1 MQMLA
6 CLTMGAVSACLTT
19 LPAPPLGSAHKAFEA
34 SQDELRRP
42 ALAAGP
48 GGPLPALA
56 RRRGPRVC
64 AGLTCGDGGIVKVT
78 CACRWRAGVGL
89 RQHDGHY
96 RAPQIASPDR
106 CGPCLLPLP
115 FPPHVNFAHRRRFS
129 RRREECAVARRFGSE
144 WAGGRLHGT
153 TPDSRRCRAAA
164 RRPRV

>member
-64 AGLTCGDGGIVKVT
+64 AGLTCGDPGI
-78 CACRWRAGVGL
+78 
-89 RQHDGHY
+89 
-96 RAPQIASPDR
+96 
-106 CGPCLLPLP
+106 
-115 FPPHVNFAHRRRFS
+115 
-129 RRREECAVARRFGSE
+129 
-144 WAGGRLHGT
+144 GRLAIGQA
-153 TPDSRRCRAAA
+153 TPMPSATA
-164 RRPRV
+164 R